1 MTNVIQPSY
10 SYPMATQA
18 ADTAASTAT
27 SVSTGPTAKPTTRQ
41 AETDEGVESVTLSA
55 AAQAN
60 TALVGAARS
69 AKGVDQAHVNAI
81 KQALANGTYNVSPED
96 LAGAIS
102 SVLSETR
109 E

>member
-10 SYPMATQA
+10 SYPTATQT
-18 ADTAASTAT
+18 ADTAASAGAGVT
-27 SVSTGPTAKPTTRQ
+27 SKPTTRQ
-41 AETDEGVESVTLSA
+41 AEADAGMESVTLSA

-60 TALVGAARS
+60 TALVGAARN

-81 KQALANGTYNVSPED
+81 KAALANGSYNVSPED